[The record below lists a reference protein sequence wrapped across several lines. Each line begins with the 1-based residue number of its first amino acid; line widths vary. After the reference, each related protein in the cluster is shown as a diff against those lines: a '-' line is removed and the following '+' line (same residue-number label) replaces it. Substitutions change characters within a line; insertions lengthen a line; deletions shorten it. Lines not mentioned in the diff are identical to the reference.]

1 MTLKKSAYFRHKS
14 LIRKHGRCD
23 ALTPKRFPCGHPEC
37 HERLGTVEKLREHMF
52 QVHCAPTDIK
62 RKVFENEAQFDEF
75 LCELKNRGG
84 NFRKSR
90 GKKTIK
96 EGTVQYFRCNRIF
109 PIAKDK
115 VMRIVDDINAGNYEA
130 VKDITQPMDPFG
142 KETSTKPH
150 IRTEESCTAF
160 LKKTNLSDGTIEVRY
175 CDYHLH
181 GDVRLRLPEAVRNRI
196 HEMSKKKLP
205 WPVIVMVLHRECHRF
220 CMPGTPLEKRIMA
233 VTPREVQ
240 EVAQSIQRRLDAAA
254 NRKKAA
260 EASGQPKTS
269 NGSQQLLINNNGSED
284 HKAAENLVN
293 RNDDNDCQE
302 HLEPADEIPEEC
314 AEGGEGVDYSTEG
327 RGEGGELTELE
338 LTMLE
343 EYERNRGVILT
354 DFQSLKREE
363 NRKRLCRE
371 RVRAR
376 IYTLGRAMRNIQFSD
391 FEYDLLVR
399 SEQMLEAVVELWNA
413 RMEAGSRN
421 DSANLSQKDS
431 TYSDSTRGSSSEVS
445 VEQKEISAAARDKCD
460 NITQMESPITETE
473 NASDSLS
480 KPIFDAGSFTPT
492 STSSGKRVVKT
503 RPRHVLRSG
512 NSLKEESV
520 SLTVK
525 APSSQAEPAVT
536 RLGRV
541 IKRRK
546 IIDV

>member
-1 MTLKKSAYFRHKS
+1 
-14 LIRKHGRCD
+14 
-23 ALTPKRFPCGHPEC
+23 
-37 HERLGTVEKLREHMF
+37 
-52 QVHCAPTDIK
+52 
-62 RKVFENEAQFDEF
+62 
-75 LCELKNRGG
+75 
-84 NFRKSR
+84 
-90 GKKTIK
+90 
-96 EGTVQYFRCNRIF
+96 
-109 PIAKDK
+109 
-115 VMRIVDDINAGNYEA
+115 
-130 VKDITQPMDPFG
+130 
-142 KETSTKPH
+142 
-150 IRTEESCTAF
+150 
-160 LKKTNLSDGTIEVRY
+160 
-175 CDYHLH
+175 
-181 GDVRLRLPEAVRNRI
+181 
-196 HEMSKKKLP
+196 MSKKKLP
-205 WPVIVMVLHRECHRF
+205 LPVIVMVLHRECHRF
-220 CMPGTPLEKRIMA
+220 CMPGTALEKRIMA
-233 VTPREVQ
+233 VTPREAQ
-240 EVAQSIQRRLDAAA
+240 LVAQSIQRRLDAAA
-254 NRKKAA
+254 KRIVKSEKAA
-260 EASGQPKTS
+260 EAS
-269 NGSQQLLINNNGSED
+269 D

-399 SEQMLEAVVELWNA
+399 SEQMLEAIVELWNA

-431 TYSDSTRGSSSEVS
+431 TYSDSTRGSSSEDS

-512 NSLKEESV
+512 KFPERRIREPHSQSAFIASRTSRHKARSCYKTEKNHRR
-520 SLTVK
+520 LT
-525 APSSQAEPAVT
+525 
-536 RLGRV
+536 G
-541 IKRRK
+541 
-546 IIDV
+546 